1 MCEKR
6 SNSGSSEKNRGIKG
20 NAEGFQPEQLHGG
33 DCGGADSGGRRGGLG
48 RIVEQTVG
56 CINLGFK
63 GDIWDEIQN

>member
-1 MCEKR
+1 MKSDQILEAVRETEESRVMLKVF
-6 SNSGSSEKNRGIKG
+6 SLSSY
-20 NAEGFQPEQLHGG
+20 GG